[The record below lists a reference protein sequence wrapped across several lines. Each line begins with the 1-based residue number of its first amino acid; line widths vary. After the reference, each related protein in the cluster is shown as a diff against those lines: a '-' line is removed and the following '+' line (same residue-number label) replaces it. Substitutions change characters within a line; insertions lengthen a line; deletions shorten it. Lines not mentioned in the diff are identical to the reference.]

1 MSDFKMQ
8 QHAIGTYRVI
18 LAEIERSESN

>member
-8 QHAIGTYRVI
+8 QHAVKAYRMAPV
-18 LAEIERSESN
+18 EIERSESN